1 MAKYELPKYQ
11 SMYVDPQSV
20 AINTELRQRFV
31 SSFAADDALQGSVDA
46 MDAAD
51 FGGDQAAKQRFADQY
66 NDGIRTRAERADYET
81 LGMSINR
88 DARNFI
94 KDYTPIQRNKKRY
107 DDAMASL
114 DEAEK
119 LGVGK
124 PGGIDGT
131 TKQKLKE
138 FSVYNE
144 EGLQYDENG
153 NFIEDSYFKAPGF
166 VGEVDEYELMK
177 EEMSDFVARE
187 GYKDLGTE
195 IPVDRNGRPLIE
207 NGIINGVPRY
217 WMTTKS
223 GREYIDPES
232 VLKVTERVLNRADV
246 KGAYNQ
252 RARLDTYKNDEIVDD
267 QGTTKATAL
276 LDGQDASLEDAI
288 NMLNQKGGALTADET
303 KELNELETQLN
314 DLRANRESDGDMA
327 TVTQQDLNNK
337 INSFRQSNIDKY
349 AYDKYEGGRTFEDDK
364 EYMDGASENPENN
377 QSIATISE
385 AAEVPAIG
393 GNTTESITGYYQ
405 EKEDAI
411 NSTLKYFSELKT
423 TDGQLLNI
431 SSEETL
437 DDLLTLNNFGP
448 GDEGVYGED
457 IQALAKKYNMS
468 PALFIDKAKQTQIQ
482 KQKQLLVQQR
492 RKETELEVFKTDDY
506 NAKIS
511 EEYETLGVEA
521 GNFNVTGVGLKNS
534 LVNLGLI
541 DKDASVKDAF
551 DYYTTNQ
558 KNPTGNFAGATGD
571 DTLLNTVLNQL
582 AVDNNTTLI
591 PKKDLLDVTADES
604 AIRSLA
610 DNYRERIAKD
620 NKEIDDY
627 YNANV
632 KTDTGWKMK
641 NFGDK
646 ENTVKV
652 QKAFK
657 NVFDDP
663 SGFLTVPIYHP
674 DREKVYDD
682 NDDEIPYTIG
692 QYMDDQSKLGIN
704 KVTVNS
710 DNISL
715 SSVVRADGTS
725 IINIPVTLEN
735 GEIINLTAN
744 AAGIKNEALT
754 AWTSSAEYEAGK
766 LWQMGVQAN
775 LPEGKFTPEL
785 LDGIVFDYKNNQ
797 VIVKG
802 TAVKISQGLQIVA
815 NMLDRANYAKSTGKD
830 QSEFFNKL

>member
-20 AINTELRQRFV
+20 AINTELRKRFV
-31 SSFAADDALQGSVDA
+31 SSFAADDALQGSVDG

-51 FGGDQAAKQRFADQY
+51 FEGDQSAKQRFADQY

-107 DDAMASL
+107 DDAMTSL

-138 FSVYNE
+138 FAVYNE
-144 EGLQYDENG
+144 KGLQYDENG

-177 EEMSDFVARE
+177 EEMSDFVARH

-195 IPVDRNGRPLIE
+195 IPVDRNGKPLIE

-223 GREYIDPES
+223 GREYITDED

-288 NMLNQKGGALTADET
+288 NMLNQKGGALTAAET

-448 GDEGVYGED
+448 GDDGVYGED

-468 PALFIDKAKQTQIQ
+468 PELFIDKSKQTQIQ

-492 RKETELEVFKTDDY
+492 RKETELEVFETDDY
-506 NAKIS
+506 NSKIS

-541 DKDASVKDAF
+541 DKDASVKDAL

-610 DNYRERIAKD
+610 NNYRERIAKD

-627 YNANV
+627 YTANV
-632 KTDTGWKMK
+632 KTDTGWQMK

-646 ENTVKV
+646 ENTAKV

-657 NVFDDP
+657 NRFNDP

-674 DREKVYDD
+674 DREKVYND
-682 NDDEIPYTIG
+682 NGDEIPYTIG
-692 QYMDDQSKLGIN
+692 QYMADQSIVGIN
-704 KVTVNS
+704 DITVNS

-735 GEIINLTAN
+735 GEIVNLTAN
-744 AAGIKNEALT
+744 AAGVKNEALT

-766 LWQMGVQAN
+766 LWQMGIQAN
-775 LPEGKFTPEL
+775 LPKGKFTPEL
-785 LDGIVFDYKNNQ
+785 LSGIVFDYKNNE
-797 VIVKG
+797 VIVDK
-802 TAVKISQGLQIVA
+802 TPMKISEGLQIVA